1 MILKR
6 SEKTAVLLALASVL
20 CWSGAAAAFK
30 KALASGS
37 PWLVVF
43 AASLISTVVFA
54 VVLFVRKCPV
64 RKADMISGLFLG
76 FLNPFLYYLVL
87 LNAYDGLPAQIAMV
101 VNYLWPVVLVLLSV
115 PFLGQKLNLRGFTGI
130 LLSFSGVL
138 FLAFAGRNTFE
149 ISTAPLLLAF
159 ASTLIWAVYW
169 VLNTRNSGKTAAV
182 LFSSFVSGS
191 VYLLVYGLVTGQKFS
206 FSSAASPWILYIGML
221 EMGLT
226 YIMWNTALKWTSSTA
241 RVSGMIFLTPFLALV
256 FIGIIV
262 GEKIAVSTVAGL
274 LLVTAGILLE
284 KHSRK
289 DSL

>member
-1 MILKR
+1 MILNK
-6 SEKTAVLLALASVL
+6 SEKTAVLLALASVI
-20 CWSGAAAAFK
+20 CWSGAATVFK
-30 KALASGS
+30 KALVSTS

-43 AASLISTVVFA
+43 AASVVSTVVFA
-54 VVLFVRKCPV
+54 VVLIARKCPV
-64 RKADMISGLFLG
+64 RKADMFSGLFLG

-149 ISTAPLLLAF
+149 IPTTPLLLAF

-169 VLNTRNSGKTAAV
+169 VLNTRNRGKTAAV
-182 LFSSFVSGS
+182 LFFSFVYGS
-191 VYLLVYGLVTGQKFS
+191 VYLLVYGLATGQEFN
-206 FSSAASPWILYIGML
+206 FSSAATPWILYIGVL

-226 YIMWNTALKWTSSTA
+226 YIMWNTALKWTTSTA

-256 FIGIIV
+256 FIGIFV
-262 GEKIAVSTVAGL
+262 GEEIAMSTVVGL
-274 LLVTAGILLE
+274 MLVTGGILLE
-284 KHSRK
+284 KRSRK
-289 DSL
+289 GSL